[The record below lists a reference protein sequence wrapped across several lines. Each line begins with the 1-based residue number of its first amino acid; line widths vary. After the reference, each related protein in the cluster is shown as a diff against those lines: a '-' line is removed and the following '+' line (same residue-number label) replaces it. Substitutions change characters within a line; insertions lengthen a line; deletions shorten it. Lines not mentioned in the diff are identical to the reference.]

1 MYVQP
6 KALASYGK
14 IANTETD
21 PIRQVVMLFDG
32 AIKFLNLT
40 AADIEALD
48 FAAKAEHSTRALEII
63 GYLQSILD
71 FETGREVAVSLDR
84 LYRSV
89 TSMILRASGKPDADL
104 MRQVVKLLVPVRDA
118 WETNANLSNPVA
130 SLTKSAAD
138 EYSGIGLNG

>member
-6 KALASYGK
+6 KSLASYGK
-14 IANTETD
+14 IANTESD

-32 AIKFLNLT
+32 AIRFLNLT
-40 AADIEALD
+40 ASDIEAMD
-48 FAAKAEHSTRALEII
+48 FVAKAEHSTRALEII

-71 FETGREVAVSLDR
+71 FETGREVAISLDR

-89 TSMILRASGKPDADL
+89 TSMILRASAKPDADL

-118 WETNANLSNPVA
+118 WETNANLSNPVP
-130 SLTKSAAD
+130 SFSKSVAGD
-138 EYSGIGLNG
+138 YSGIGLTG